1 MNRTLLAHELRS
13 NAILFVIFLCV
24 LAMYIGVV
32 TGMYDPSLGD
42 SLNALAASMP
52 ELFAA
57 FGMGTQA
64 TTLADF
70 MLNYLYGFL
79 LTVIPFVLIMMIVN
93 RMVVQRIE
101 RGTMACLLATP
112 VSRARIAGSMVG
124 ALAVTLLA
132 MLTLTAVAG
141 LAFAALLFP
150 GELEVARL
158 MRAHAGLFGLWLF
171 LAGICL
177 PSACALPTGCPA
189 LWVGGGIGVG
199 LFLLQMGGQIGGAP
213 EVLSDVNPL
222 NLYDPFALAS
232 GDASAIGGAII
243 LGVVGIALIV
253 AAIVTFTRRNL
264 SV

>member
-1 MNRTLLAHELRS
+1 MNLTLFAHELRS
-13 NAILFVIFLCV
+13 NAALFGIFFCV
-24 LAMYIGVV
+24 LTMYIGVV
-32 TGMYDPSLGD
+32 TGMFDPSLGD

-57 FGMGTQA
+57 FGMGSQA

-70 MLNYLYGFL
+70 MMNYLYGFL
-79 LTVIPFVLIMMIVN
+79 LTVIPFVLILMLVN

-112 VSRARIAGSMVG
+112 VSRLRIAASMVG
-124 ALAVTLLA
+124 ALVAMLLA
-132 MLTLTAVAG
+132 MLALTAAAG
-141 LAFAALLFP
+141 LVFAELFFP
-150 GELEVARL
+150 GELDVARL
-158 MRAHAGLFGLWLF
+158 MQAHAGLLGLWLF
-171 LAGICL
+171 LAGICTL
-177 PSACALPTGCPA
+177 SACALPAGGPA

-213 EVLSDVNPL
+213 EILSDVNPL

-232 GDASAIGGAII
+232 GETSAIAGAVA
-243 LGVVGIALIV
+243 LGVCGIVLLV